1 MTDLTTQHVDAID
14 GEPRILDLTLAERL
28 GFTRP
33 RTIRQLIERNRS
45 ELERY
50 GVIAAR
56 CRDYQNW
63 HFIEYWLNQ
72 IQALLV
78 CLFSRTERAVEV
90 REAVITVFTR
100 WRRARRVVN
109 PGQLTPVQVKAINSR
124 AWALTRAE
132 IQSSL
137 RAA

>member
-1 MTDLTTQHVDAID
+1 MAELTTQHVDAID

-56 CRDYQNW
+56 CSDQNRQ
-63 HFIEYWLNQ
+63 FIEYWLNESQ
-72 IQALLV
+72 VLLV
-78 CLFSRTERAVEV
+78 FLFSRTE
-90 REAVITVFTR
+90 
-100 WRRARRVVN
+100 WRPKSAKRSSGYLPSGGER
-109 PGQLTPVQVKAINSR
+109 S
-124 AWALTRAE
+124 AL
-132 IQSSL
+132 
-137 RAA
+137 